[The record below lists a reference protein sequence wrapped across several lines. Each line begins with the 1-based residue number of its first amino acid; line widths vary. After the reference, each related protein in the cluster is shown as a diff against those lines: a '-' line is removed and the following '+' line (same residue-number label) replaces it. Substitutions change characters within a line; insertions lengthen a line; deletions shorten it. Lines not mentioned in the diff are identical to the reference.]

1 MKFFAKPTDIVKVEA
16 DMVVA
21 FAKAA
26 GTDGGG
32 FVLSDEAKKIDQAL
46 GGMLT
51 EVATAEGFE
60 AKQGNSMLIH
70 TQGRIAAKR
79 VLLLGLG
86 NLKDLTMHDWQMIT
100 ATVARKAKA
109 ASLKRVAVALSQ
121 EILDTLNIQ
130 SVAQGL
136 VEGMTLG
143 TYVFNRHK
151 SKARE
156 KKDNTIEEVYVL
168 IAAGKLD
175 AVAQGLTTGETV
187 AQAGCFARDLVNE
200 PPSLTTPTY
209 LSRQALAIAKA
220 SPLVSCEVLDKSDME
235 KLGMG
240 GILGIARG
248 SDEEPKFI
256 KLSYAGGGRKTVAL
270 VGKGITF
277 DSGGLSLKPS
287 EGMETMKIDMAGA
300 AAILGVFQA
309 LTVLKP
315 KVNVVGLI
323 CATENMPSGGAIKP
337 GDVVTAMNGKTIEI
351 LNTDAEGR
359 VVLADG
365 LSYAVEK
372 VKPDVMVDLATLT
385 GACMVALG
393 EEISGL
399 FANDAKLAQSLKEA
413 AEQSGEK
420 IWELPLAKEYKELLK
435 SSVADIKNISGK
447 RYGGAINGALFLQEF
462 VPDNIPWA
470 HLDIAGPAWAEKD
483 TPLEPRGATG
493 VGVRMMLCWLNAQ

>member
-1 MKFFAKPTDIVKVEA
+1 
-16 DMVVA
+16 
-21 FAKAA
+21 
-26 GTDGGG
+26 
-32 FVLSDEAKKIDQAL
+32 
-46 GGMLT
+46 
-51 EVATAEGFE
+51 
-60 AKQGNSMLIH
+60 
-70 TQGRIAAKR
+70 
-79 VLLLGLG
+79 
-86 NLKDLTMHDWQMIT
+86 
-100 ATVARKAKA
+100 
-109 ASLKRVAVALSQ
+109 
-121 EILDTLNIQ
+121 
-130 SVAQGL
+130 
-136 VEGMTLG
+136 
-143 TYVFNRHK
+143 
-151 SKARE
+151 
-156 KKDNTIEEVYVL
+156 
-168 IAAGKLD
+168 
-175 AVAQGLTTGETV
+175 
-187 AQAGCFARDLVNE
+187 
-200 PPSLTTPTY
+200 
-209 LSRQALAIAKA
+209 
-220 SPLVSCEVLDKSDME
+220 
-235 KLGMG
+235 
-240 GILGIARG
+240 
-248 SDEEPKFI
+248 
-256 KLSYAGGGRKTVAL
+256 
-270 VGKGITF
+270 
-277 DSGGLSLKPS
+277 
-287 EGMETMKIDMAGA
+287 METMKIDMAGA

>member
-1 MKFFAKPTDIVKVEA
+1 
-16 DMVVA
+16 
-21 FAKAA
+21 
-26 GTDGGG
+26 
-32 FVLSDEAKKIDQAL
+32 
-46 GGMLT
+46 
-51 EVATAEGFE
+51 
-60 AKQGNSMLIH
+60 
-70 TQGRIAAKR
+70 
-79 VLLLGLG
+79 
-86 NLKDLTMHDWQMIT
+86 
-100 ATVARKAKA
+100 
-109 ASLKRVAVALSQ
+109 
-121 EILDTLNIQ
+121 
-130 SVAQGL
+130 
-136 VEGMTLG
+136 
-143 TYVFNRHK
+143 
-151 SKARE
+151 
-156 KKDNTIEEVYVL
+156 
-168 IAAGKLD
+168 
-175 AVAQGLTTGETV
+175 TGETV
-187 AQAGCFARDLVNE
+187 AQAVCFARDLVNE

-209 LSRQALAIAKA
+209 LSRQALGIAKA
-220 SPLVSCEVLDKSDME
+220 SALVSCEVLDKSDME

-277 DSGGLSLKPS
+277 DSGGLSLKSS

-300 AAILGVFQA
+300 AAILGIFQA